1 VWEWVAAASPAG
13 EQVGAP
19 SPQYAVVPGK
29 LLAYHPVREKY
40 QILLGFCLAY
50 YDRVNR
56 KNRSQS
62 LTTHP
67 APPHCIALAGVAAPE
82 RRVTEFLV
90 SIEQALADLA
100 GDGVVPG
107 LRLARPEG
115 WPEMLAKRD
124 ARAVIAGSWVTF
136 PPLAGDGRHA
146 SLPPGVGNP
155 ALGRRNRADET
166 RQ

>member
-1 VWEWVAAASPAG
+1 MGVVARIVASI
-13 EQVGAP
+13 
-19 SPQYAVVPGK
+19 SGK
-29 LLAYHPVREKY
+29 LLTYHPLRQKY

-62 LTTHP
+62 LRRIRLP
-67 APPHCIALAGVAAPE
+67 ALLALAGVAAPE

-100 GDGVVPG
+100 RDGVVPG

-124 ARAVIAGSWVTF
+124 SRAVIAGSWVTF

-146 SLPPGVGNP
+146 ALPSGVGNP
-155 ALGRRNRADET
+155 ALGRRKRADET